1 MVISAM
7 CALVTTGVA
16 AAVTDARR
24 CHPDL
29 PGTRSFTVTGHVTGY
44 AFARGRVAVDWV
56 DRTRDCAGT
65 AVWDVASTAHAK
77 ASASCQRSAGS
88 RANGVEE
95 RLVAAQGD
103 RLVRVA
109 LAPASVDRPDRL
121 DVLDRATHRKLAS
134 WPLFERPARVALYGD
149 LAILSGANRH
159 ALYVLRISDGRIA
172 MIGIARSR
180 DEPLIGS
187 QGVLYQDDL
196 DMEMH
201 RLSPN
206 RVTLKLV
213 PLSTIRNEL
222 KLAAK
227 GFHMSRRINALSMD
241 GKRAAFVIHDPQGK
255 CDAVVFWSIPWHFV
269 APLTQHSGPTCLPTH
284 AAGGITDV
292 AIAGLRAV
300 WTTRYGGHT
309 RLLAADIIDCVEW
322 VVARPTAG
330 VQSVAGL
337 SGDGDFLTYALA
349 RRPASSLG
357 LVPGNWRGLEIAQAN
372 GRAAGISTDSGRV
385 AVLYSDGTVTIVT
398 RSGRVAGRLD
408 VGKSRSIALR
418 RNTLVVLGRGTLD
431 VYGTASGRRVHS
443 WKVPANATSVDL
455 HYGIAVLTAG
465 RDVLAVNTA
474 TGRTALLLHA
484 AGRVAAQIEAAGAAI
499 QFNVGAHGYLRFIPM
514 SVIEAR
520 TG

>member
-1 MVISAM
+1 MAATAAVCLFAT
-7 CALVTTGVA
+7 AGLA
-16 AAVTDARR
+16 AAAGDARK

-44 AFARGRVAVDWV
+44 AFAGERIAVDWV

-65 AVWDVASTAHAK
+65 AVWDAASTARAT
-77 ASASCQRSAGS
+77 ASASCQRSAGP
-88 RANGVEE
+88 RAHGVEE

-103 RLVRVA
+103 HLVRVVV
-109 LAPASVDRPDRL
+109 APASVDLPDRL
-121 DVLDRATHRKLAS
+121 DVVDRATHRKLAS

-159 ALYVLRISDGRIA
+159 ALYAIRITDGHIA

-180 DEPLIGS
+180 DEPLIGA

-213 PLSTIRNEL
+213 PLSTVRNEL
-222 KLAAK
+222 EHA
-227 GFHMSRRINALSMD
+227 GQGVRMSRRIGALSMD
-241 GKRAAFVIHDPQGK
+241 GKRAAFVTRDPQGK

-269 APLTQHSGPTCLPTH
+269 APLTQHSGLTCLPTH

-300 WTTRYGGHT
+300 WTTRYGGET
-309 RLLAADIIDCVEW
+309 RVLAADIIDCVEW
-322 VVARPTAG
+322 VVARPVAG

-337 SGDGDFLTYALA
+337 SGDGGVLAFALD
-349 RRPASSLG
+349 RSVG
-357 LVPGNWRGLEIAQAN
+357 LVPGGWRGDEIATSNDQLAS
-372 GRAAGISTDSGRV
+372 ISADSGRV
-385 AVLYSDGTVTIVT
+385 AELDENGTVAIVT
-398 RSGRVAGRLD
+398 SNGRAVGRLS
-408 VGKSRSIALR
+408 VGKASAIALR
-418 RNTLVVLGRGTLD
+418 RNTLAVLRQGTLD
-431 VYGTASGRRVHS
+431 VYDTASARSVHS
-443 WKVPANATSVDL
+443 WSVPANATAVDL
-455 HYGIAVLTAG
+455 HYGIALVTAG
-465 RDVLAVNTA
+465 RDVVAVNTT
-474 TGRTALLLHA
+474 TGRTARLLHA
-484 AGRVAAQIEAAGAAI
+484 PARVAAQIEAPGAAI

-520 TG
+520 TS